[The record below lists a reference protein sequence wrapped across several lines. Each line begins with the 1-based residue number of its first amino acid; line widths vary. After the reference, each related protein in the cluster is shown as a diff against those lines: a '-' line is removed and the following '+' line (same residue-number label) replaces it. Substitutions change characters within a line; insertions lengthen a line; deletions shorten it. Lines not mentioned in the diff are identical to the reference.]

1 MRKPR
6 IKPVFLVVPITLFL
20 SGCAFLLHS
29 SCENTVKSE
38 VRSPD
43 GKYVAT
49 LFERNCGATTDFST
63 IVNLRESSVKFKG
76 DDLGAVIVKGQHR
89 IDLVWDDNTRLRL
102 QCSDC
107 RPEDIFKQERSW
119 KEVEISLGR

>member
-1 MRKPR
+1 
-6 IKPVFLVVPITLFL
+6 
-20 SGCAFLLHS
+20 
-29 SCENTVKSE
+29 
-38 VRSPD
+38 
-43 GKYVAT
+43 VAT

>member
-6 IKPVFLVVPITLFL
+6 IKPVLLFVSITLFL

-38 VRSPD
+38 IRSPD

-76 DDLGAVIVKGQHR
+76 DDLGIFIVKGVHAL
-89 IDLVWDDNTRLRL
+89 DLVWNGNTKLRL
-102 QCSDC
+102 ECHDC
-107 RPEDIFKQERSW
+107 PADDIFKQERSW
-119 KEVEISLGR
+119 RDIEISLVH